1 MTAALGPDPALVDV
15 LEERLGAAVASCDD
29 PFVLAAAGSSD
40 RRAVTDVERTAG
52 ALTARLGRPVVSAYA
67 SAAEPRVDAAVAQM
81 RSEGRRVAIATYL
94 LAPGFFHDQL
104 RNAGADVVTAPLLPH
119 PAITRLVLRRYDQA
133 LRAG

>member
-1 MTAALGPDPALVDV
+1 
-15 LEERLGAAVASCDD
+15 
-29 PFVLAAAGSSD
+29 
-40 RRAVTDVERTAG
+40 DVERTAS
-52 ALTARLGRPVVSAYA
+52 ALTARLGRPVVAAYA
-67 SAAEPRVDAAVAQM
+67 SAGEPRVDVAVARL